1 MNLTFYIARRYFK
14 SKKSHHVINI
24 ISAVSVVGVTIG
36 TMALIVVLS
45 VFNGFEQLVVSLFN
59 SFNPDIQI
67 TLQKG
72 KTFPA
77 TEVPQELLK
86 EIPGV
91 LCLTEVLEEN
101 ALMKYKDKQT
111 IVTLKGVGPE
121 YQRMT
126 GVDTM
131 MAEGRFLLQRGD
143 QDFTVL
149 GYGIAYYL
157 NANLNDYIN
166 PITIFIPN
174 RTGKIGG
181 GLDQSFNQEIIFPA
195 GFFSIQQEFDSK
207 YALMPIRFVR
217 KLLDYQSEIT
227 AIEIKLAGDAD
238 QRQIQRRIEK
248 AIGEKFQVRN
258 RFQQQELLYNIMK
271 SEKYAIFLILTF
283 ILLLA
288 TFNVVG
294 SLSMLILDKK
304 KDIAVLQSMGAT
316 NRMIKRI
323 FLTEGLMISFIG
335 AASGMIL
342 GGILC
347 WIQQS
352 WGLIRMGGPGSTFVV
367 NSYPVRMQPLDFLL
381 VFFTVMLIGY
391 LAAWYPVYNIRKIS
405 TSLAKLD

>member
-1 MNLTFYIARRYFK
+1 M
-14 SKKSHHVINI
+14 
-24 ISAVSVVGVTIG
+24 ISVAGVTIG

-59 SFNPDIQI
+59 SFNPDMEI
-67 TLQKG
+67 TLREG
-72 KTFPA
+72 KSFPE
-77 TEVPQELLK
+77 TDIPRELLR

-91 LCLTEVLEEN
+91 LYLTEVIEEN
-101 ALMKYKDKQT
+101 ALMKYKDKQA
-111 IVTLKGVGPE
+111 IVTLKGVGEE

-131 MAEGRFLLQRGD
+131 MAEGKFLLQSGEKN
-143 QDFTVL
+143 FTVL
-149 GYGIAYYL
+149 GYGVAYYL
-157 NANLNDYIN
+157 NANLNDYVN
-166 PITIFIPN
+166 PITIFVPS
-174 RTGKIGG
+174 RTGTMGSALEQAFG
-181 GLDQSFNQEIIFPA
+181 QEIIFPT
-195 GFFSIQQEFDSK
+195 GFFSIQQEFDVK

-217 KLLDYQSEIT
+217 KLLNYSNEIT
-227 AIEIKLAGDAD
+227 SVEIKLAEGTDQGKL
-238 QRQIQRRIEK
+238 QRQIE
-248 AIGEKFQVRN
+248 AAVGEKFRVKN

-316 NRMIKRI
+316 MKLIKRI
-323 FLTEGLMISFIG
+323 FMTEGMMISFIG
-335 AASGMIL
+335 AVTGMIL

-347 WIQQS
+347 WIQQTYDV
-352 WGLIRMGGPGSTFVV
+352 IRMGGPNSTFVV
-367 NSYPVRMQPLDFLL
+367 NSYPVQMQLLDFLL

-391 LAAWYPVYNIRKIS
+391 LAAWYPVHNIRKIN
-405 TSLAKLD
+405 TSLVKLD

>member
-1 MNLTFYIARRYFK
+1 LNLTFYIARRYFK